1 MSLTCNPALV
11 PAGRHRPLS
20 ARPRDMATAS
30 NTHIFARA
38 RTSAAQAST
47 LARTSA
53 PGQAHGGLLRRPP
66 CLVADRTSASG
77 SSTRARRR
85 LGLAL
90 GSAPPCACLSGSRRG
105 LRRRQPGQPQA
116 ARPCADTGD
125 NHRPAPGPRRA
136 VVVRYGY
143 LAWLDHRR
151 TYLTSWPRRPPGRQ
165 TAAAAARP
173 GAPAP
178 SWPPTWRPARLRPSP
193 AHPPALHTTAQVQC
207 YVEFAAAPLAP
218 GAGTTGCLQQVQ

>member
-1 MSLTCNPALV
+1 MRVPGLQPSPCACGLPPTTVCSTC
-11 PAGRHRPLS
+11 
-20 ARPRDMATAS
+20 
-30 NTHIFARA
+30 THGDNVQHTRVVARA
-38 RTSAAQAST
+38 RTSPSQAST

-53 PGQAHGGLLRRPP
+53 PGQAHGGRLRRPP
-66 CLVADRTSASG
+66 PRVAARTSASG

-85 LGLAL
+85 LGFAL
-90 GSAPPCACLSGSRRG
+90 GSAPPHACLSGSRRG
-105 LRRRQPGQPQA
+105 LRRRQPGQPRLRGPAQT
-116 ARPCADTGD
+116 PGD
-125 NHRPAPGPRRA
+125 NHRPAAGPRRA

-165 TAAAAARP
+165 TAAAAA

-178 SWPPTWRPARLRPSP
+178 SWPPTWRPARLQPGP

-207 YVEFAAAPLAP
+207 NVEFAAAPLAP
-218 GAGTTGCLQQVQ
+218 GAGTTGCLQ